1 MKVGIALYTTDD
13 QIPPDELAVACEQR
27 GLESLL
33 FPDHSHIPTSRRS
46 PWPGSP
52 DGSVPLPDVYK
63 RLIDPFVALGA
74 AAAVTTTLR
83 IGTCVALPAQRD
95 VLQLAKEVA
104 TVDWLSGGRMIFG
117 IGFGWNSDE
126 MANHGVDPKDRWQI
140 VAEKVEAMKLLW
152 TQDTAEYHG
161 RHVNFTQSWAWPKP
175 MQRPHPPILI
185 GGGWGPRLLAA
196 VVRLGDGWMP
206 VSARSSIATRTAL
219 LHAEAVRQGR
229 DPSTLSITVTDAKLD
244 IDSLRSLQAEG
255 IERCLLSVPLMS
267 RDDTLRLLDEYG
279 ALARAAADGPAEPE
293 EPVSVKV

>member
-1 MKVGIALYTTDD
+1 MKVGVALYASDETL
-13 QIPPDELAVACEQR
+13 PPDELAVACEQR

-46 PWPGSP
+46 PWPGSVT
-52 DGSVPLPDVYK
+52 DAPLPEVYK

-104 TVDWLSGGRMIFG
+104 TVDWLSNGRMLFG
-117 IGFGWNSDE
+117 IGFGWNAEELAD
-126 MANHGVDPKDRWQI
+126 HGVASGDRWDV

-161 RHVNFTQSWAWPKP
+161 RFVDFAESWAWPKP
-175 MQRPHPPILI
+175 AQRPHPPILI

-196 VVRLGDGWMP
+196 VVRLADGWMP
-206 VSARSSIATRTAL
+206 VSARSSIQRRIDL
-219 LHAEAVRQGR
+219 LHEEARRQGR
-229 DPSTLSITVTDAKLD
+229 DPATLSISVTDATADLV
-244 IDSLRSLQAEG
+244 SFRSLAAEG
-255 IERCLLSVPLMS
+255 VERVLLSVPVGT
-267 RDDTLRLLDEYG
+267 RDATLRTLDAYG
-279 ALARAAADGPAEPE
+279 ELARAAQVNG
-293 EPVSVKV
+293 